1 MIRKLVCTILAL
13 GTVAV
18 LAAPAAAA
26 EETGSIRVTLQNGE
40 TVVPDGAVSLY
51 RVGSLVDGDFWL
63 TEEFG
68 GGIIQQEDALSPAL
82 AGWLAETAE
91 GGTQQELDEEGSA
104 AFSGL
109 PAGLYLLVQTV
120 RSTGY
125 HRMEPMTVMIPCQY
139 QWHVQAYPKT
149 QEIIYEIPSTGQPL
163 APYVGAAGMVLSSG
177 GLLLCGVKKRR
188 P

>member
-1 MIRKLVCTILAL
+1 MMKKLICTLLAL
-13 GTVAV
+13 GTVAA

-40 TVVPDGAVSLY
+40 SVVPDGAVTLY
-51 RVGSLVDGDFWL
+51 RVGSFVDGDFRL
-63 TEEFG
+63 TESFG

-91 GGTQQELDEEGSA
+91 GGTEQALDEEGST

-109 PAGLYLLVQTV
+109 PAGLYLLVQSQ

-139 QWHVQAYPKT
+139 QWHVQSYPKME
-149 QEIIYEIPSTGQPL
+149 EILYEIPPTGQPL
-163 APYVGAAGMVLSSG
+163 APFVGAAGMVLSSG
-177 GLLLCGVKKRR
+177 GLLLCGMKKKKR
-188 P
+188 